1 MKTKTER
8 RLNKFAEQAQAEV
21 ALLGLVGMG
30 KAPGKPVE
38 GMTDGMRNRYFIQA
52 LKAVGFIYKELPDRE
67 GENERELW
75 VHKGQGGPWQLHC
88 RVGFKTF
95 SMRAVRKA
103 KGERDMSHK
112 PYSSNIPGRD
122 QQDMKKY
129 VRWVMNK
136 FS

>member
-8 RLNKFAEQAQAEV
+8 RLNKFAEQAKAEV

-38 GMTDGMRNRYFIQA
+38 GMSPKQKYIEFKRA
-52 LKAVGFIYKELPDRE
+52 LNNAGLRLRQFNDNNSEV
-67 GENERELW
+67 W
-75 VHKGQGGPWQLHC
+75 QSKGQGPWVMRCVVSLTH
-88 RVGFKTF
+88 F
-95 SMRAVRKA
+95 SMSAVRVQ
-103 KGERDMSHK
+103 KGEREMSHK
-112 PYSSNIPGRD
+112 PYKAEIPARD
-122 QQDMKKY
+122 ANDMKKY